1 MREVKIIQDPSEVK
15 VYATAPIAVQLFPT
29 TPLPKIPPNI
39 PQSAKDKF
47 IIEKIVPPRNP
58 PETQ

>member
-1 MREVKIIQDPSEVK
+1 MREVKIIHDPSEVK

-47 IIEKIVPPRNP
+47 IIEKIVPP
-58 PETQ
+58 